1 MKRLLIVDF
10 HALLHRSR
18 NAMMRTGRDF
28 RTSDGIPT
36 SGVFSLINNLLSC
49 IKLME
54 PTHVVVTYD
63 AGGNTRKGD
72 SSTYKANRTGPSDDF
87 KTEMSILL
95 DEGLYSLGIEC
106 IGIKG
111 YEADDLIYTIAH
123 VAQFGMDRMD
133 EIIIWTCDQDLLQ
146 CVTERVKVLL
156 FNSAKTQK
164 LMAVNDVI
172 EKWGCEPAD
181 ILLVKAIAGD
191 ASDNISGVPRIGMK
205 TAVKILEEYGWD
217 LLAALDHK
225 KLKGYDEL
233 IKDNLHLVT
242 LRRSWELAG
251 AIRFE
256 DWKLGKGIAGDYGDF
271 LQRYEFTSLQKRL
284 RSTITL
290 MQLQ

>member
-10 HALLHRSR
+10 NALLHRSR

-36 SGVFSLINNLLSC
+36 TGVFSLINNLLSC

-63 AGGNTRKGD
+63 AGGNTRKSE
-72 SSTYKANRTGPSDDF
+72 SSTYKANRSGPSDDF

-106 IGIKG
+106 IGLRG

-133 EIIIWTCDQDLLQ
+133 ETIIWTCDQDLLQ
-146 CVTERVKVLL
+146 CVTEKVNVLL
-156 FNSAKTQK
+156 FNSAKKQQ
-164 LMAVNDVI
+164 MMGVNDVI
-172 EKWGCEPAD
+172 EKWGCEPGD

-191 ASDNISGVPRIGMK
+191 GSDNIAGVPGIGIK
-205 TAVKILEEYGWD
+205 TAVKILSEYGWD
-217 LLAALDHK
+217 LNAALDHK
-225 KLKGYDEL
+225 KLKGHEEL
-233 IKDNLHLVT
+233 IKENVNLVT
-242 LRRSWELAG
+242 LRRCWEVAG
-251 AIRFE
+251 TINFE
-256 DWKLGKGIAGDYGDF
+256 DWKLGKGIAGNYGEF
-271 LQRYEFTSLQKRL
+271 LERYEFTQLKKRL
-284 RSTITL
+284 GSTIEL